1 MQKKNNRIPF
11 SPVFRKA
18 VEPMS
23 VFAIGAFAYLFM
35 ELFWRGHSHITMFF
49 AGGICF
55 LLIYLGEKRL
65 DGYGTFTRCVLY
77 AYLITA
83 VELVFGVVFNLLL
96 GWDVWDYSDRTLN
109 LWGQI
114 CPLFFFLW
122 IGVSYLAIRLCRPL
136 RRHFDKVRQKIS

>member
-1 MQKKNNRIPF
+1 MQKKNNRISF
-11 SPVFRKA
+11 SPVFQKA
-18 VEPMS
+18 VESMS

-122 IGVSYLAIRLCRPL
+122 IGVSYLAIRLCQIGRA
-136 RRHFDKVRQKIS
+136 HV

>member
-77 AYLITA
+77 AYFITA

-114 CPLFFFLW
+114 FPLFFFLW

-136 RRHFDKVRQKIS
+136 RRHFDKVRQKIF

>member
-1 MQKKNNRIPF
+1 MQKKNNRIPLLPF
-11 SPVFRKA
+11 FRKA

-23 VFAIGAFAYLFM
+23 VFAVGAFVYLFM

-55 LLIYLGEKRL
+55 LLIYMGEKRL
-65 DGYGTFTRCVLY
+65 GGYPTFTRCVLY

-96 GWDVWDYSDRTLN
+96 GWEVWDYSDRTLN

-122 IGVSYLAIRLCRPL
+122 IGVSYLAVRLCRPL
-136 RRHFDKVRQKIS
+136 RRHFEKVGQKIS

>member
-11 SPVFRKA
+11 SPVFQKA
-18 VEPMS
+18 VESMS

-35 ELFWRGHSHITMFF
+35 ELFWRGHSPITMFF

-55 LLIYLGEKRL
+55 LLIYMGEKRL

-136 RRHFDKVRQKIS
+136 RRHFDKVRQKIF

>member
-1 MQKKNNRIPF
+1 MQKKNNHIPF
-11 SPVFRKA
+11 SPFFQKA

-96 GWDVWDYSDRTLN
+96 GWDV
-109 LWGQI
+109 
-114 CPLFFFLW
+114 
-122 IGVSYLAIRLCRPL
+122 
-136 RRHFDKVRQKIS
+136 